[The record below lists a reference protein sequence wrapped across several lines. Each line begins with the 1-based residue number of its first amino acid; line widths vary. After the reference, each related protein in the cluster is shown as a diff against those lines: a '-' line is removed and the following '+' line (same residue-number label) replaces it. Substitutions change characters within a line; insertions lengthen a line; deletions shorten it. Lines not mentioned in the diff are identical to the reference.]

1 MFFKITKNQNYITK
15 PFCIISEHKLICN
28 SVMWFWRKLTL
39 NLDTKMASA
48 IRCSLVA
55 LLCLCFVTLTRTHE
69 ANEDLVSLLQSSIS
83 GKVFPK
89 GSYGYAKRRIVH
101 NGLCSHIFPDII
113 VTPHTTEDVSAIVK
127 IARAHNQVIS
137 VRSGGHSFTCT
148 SLKQGKCLAW

>member
-1 MFFKITKNQNYITK
+1 
-15 PFCIISEHKLICN
+15 
-28 SVMWFWRKLTL
+28 
-39 NLDTKMASA
+39 MASA

-148 SLKQGKCLAW
+148 SLKQGKHLTSYFEPKVPTGCPTPAFPKVFRGVFIVWVTFLCVFE